1 MTATAIPRTVAAP
14 VGAHRAAAS
23 LLFLQFAL
31 MWTAFGILSTS
42 IDWPQSL
49 GDPAS
54 VALPRLLANE
64 GAVALGYGAYLL
76 SALAMIPLAVM
87 LRDTLGM
94 TGTLGRLAVAFG
106 TIAGFAKVL
115 GIIRWHVLMPGLA
128 EQYMAGDAVTRAAV
142 AVVYEAFNAY
152 AGGIGE
158 VMGVA
163 LFSGLWTLTLA
174 VALHRAGARKTAWA
188 AGASAVLLLV
198 TIADRY
204 GFDLGPV
211 LTVSGIGWQFVLAA
225 IGVHHLRATR

>member
-1 MTATAIPRTVAAP
+1 MTASSLPRTVPAP
-14 VGAHRAAAS
+14 LGARRAAG
-23 LLFLQFAL
+23 LLLLVQFVL
-31 MWTAFGILSTS
+31 MWSAFSILATS
-42 IDWPQSL
+42 INWPQSL
-49 GDPAS
+49 GDPAA
-54 VALPRLLANE
+54 VALPRLLDNA

-106 TIAGFAKVL
+106 TIAGLAKAL

-128 EQYMAGDAVTRAAV
+128 EQYVAGDAATRASV

-158 VMGVA
+158 VLGVA

-174 VALHRAGARKTAWA
+174 VALHRAGARITAWA
-188 AGASAVLLLV
+188 AVASAVLLLV
-198 TIADRY
+198 TIADRF
-204 GFDLGPV
+204 GIDLGPV

-225 IGVHHLRATR
+225 IGIHHLRTAR

>member
-1 MTATAIPRTVAAP
+1 MTATALPRTVPAP
-14 VGAHRAAAS
+14 LGARRAAG
-23 LLFLQFAL
+23 LLLLVQFVL
-31 MWTAFGILSTS
+31 MWSAFSILATS
-42 IDWPQSL
+42 INWPQSL
-49 GDPAS
+49 GDPAA
-54 VALPRLLANE
+54 VALPRLLDNA

-106 TIAGFAKVL
+106 TIAGLAKAL

-128 EQYMAGDAVTRAAV
+128 EQYVAGDAATRASV

-158 VMGVA
+158 VLGVA

-174 VALHRAGARKTAWA
+174 VALHRAGARITAWA
-188 AGASAVLLLV
+188 AVASAVLLLV
-198 TIADRY
+198 TIADRF
-204 GFDLGPV
+204 GIDLGPV

-225 IGVHHLRATR
+225 IGIHHLRTAR

>member
-1 MTATAIPRTVAAP
+1 MTASSLPRTVPAP
-14 VGAHRAAAS
+14 LGARRAAG
-23 LLFLQFAL
+23 LLLLVQFVL
-31 MWTAFGILSTS
+31 MWSAFSILATS
-42 IDWPQSL
+42 INWPQSL
-49 GDPAS
+49 GDPAA
-54 VALPRLLANE
+54 VALPRLLDNA

-106 TIAGFAKVL
+106 TIAGLAKAL

-128 EQYMAGDAVTRAAV
+128 EQYVAGDAATRASV

-158 VMGVA
+158 VLGVA

-174 VALHRAGARKTAWA
+174 VALHRAGARITAWA
-188 AGASAVLLLV
+188 AVASAVLLLV
-198 TIADRY
+198 TIADRF
-204 GFDLGPV
+204 GIDLGPV

-225 IGVHHLRATR
+225 IGIHHLRTPR